1 VMTRISRHFSTSF
14 FRPVASTVL
23 IFNLS
28 FQAKPA
34 DYLKRKGLIKTGGS
48 MHIIQ
53 YSMYTVL
60 YKHIVRYAGEHD
72 LEAEFLTNKFI
83 AVV

>member
-1 VMTRISRHFSTSF
+1 MTRISRHFSTSF

-28 FQAKPA
+28 FQAKPVVLSEMERINH
-34 DYLKRKGLIKTGGS
+34 DGES
-48 MHIIQ
+48 MQIVQ

-60 YKHIVRYAGEHD
+60 YKHIGRYGMQVNMIW
-72 LEAEFLTNKFI
+72 TRKF
-83 AVV
+83 